1 MLLRV
6 TRPERPWAV
15 CAVLLLFVLVTV
27 YDAKNNPRMRVPSLQ
42 QHQEGGT
49 IYVKRLG
56 ETDDTDDDND
66 GDDDNDS
73 PVTTP
78 LADVPVTDFNFC
90 TLPHVEITGD
100 KNRTVGIP
108 YQCDGPLYRSFIG
121 QLRTFR

>member
-27 YDAKNNPRMRVPSLQ
+27 YDAKNNPRMRAPSLQ
-42 QHQEGGT
+42 QQQQQVGT
-49 IYVKRLG
+49 VYVKRLG
-56 ETDDTDDDND
+56 DNDDTDDDND
-66 GDDDNDS
+66 NDVNS

-90 TLPHVEITGD
+90 TLPHVQITGD
-100 KNRTVGIP
+100 NKRTIDIP